1 MTEIVDVKAV
11 VLLNK
16 SFHYDLPKYSFTART
31 INTWNSLPNKIVDAE
46 SVNTFKTRLD
56 KYWRNQPL
64 LYDFKA
70 ELAGTGDLSK
80 CDIEV

>member
-1 MTEIVDVKAV
+1 MKRPIE
-11 VLLNK
+11 LNK
-16 SFHYDLPKYSFTART
+16 ELFT
-31 INTWNSLPNKIVDAE
+31 NTACLPNKIVDAE

-56 KYWRNQPL
+56 KYWRDQPL

-70 ELAGTGDLSK
+70 ELAGTGDRSK

>member
-1 MTEIVDVKAV
+1 M
-11 VLLNK
+11 N
-16 SFHYDLPKYSFTART
+16 YSI

-56 KYWRNQPL
+56 KYWSDQPL
-64 LYDFKA
+64 QYDFKS
-70 ELAGTGDLSK
+70 EIDGTGDRSK

>member
-1 MTEIVDVKAV
+1 MWRIK
-11 VLLNK
+11 
-16 SFHYDLPKYSFTART
+16 LPVHGS
-31 INTWNSLPNKIVDAE
+31 VDAE

-56 KYWRNQPL
+56 KYWKDQPL

-70 ELAGTGDLSK
+70 ELVGTRDRSK